1 LHVWGRKDFESPKI
15 LLMKEGYKMN
25 LMMRLFKEEDGQGMT
40 EYALIIGIIAVVLIG
55 TLALFKDKLV
65 TIFEGITNSTEV

>member
-1 LHVWGRKDFESPKI
+1 
-15 LLMKEGYKMN
+15 MN

>member
-1 LHVWGRKDFESPKI
+1 
-15 LLMKEGYKMN
+15 MKEGKKMN